1 MQLENSFTVPAPP
14 DVAWGILLD
23 VPRIAPCMPGAELTE
38 TIGERTYKGNA
49 KLRVGPVSLMF
60 SGEAEITE
68 IDEANRTATV
78 RAKGNDTKGR
88 GAAAARVVFTL
99 VAEGDASR
107 VDISSEI
114 DLTGSIA
121 QYGRASGL
129 IDAIAGQIISDFARN
144 LEAEIGAAGDISVN
158 AESDSADNSAEIG
171 AASDISTDNGGESPA
186 ATATR
191 AVRVNAA
198 ASDNAISGISLF
210 FRALWSMIRGAF
222 GGKS

>member
-14 DVAWGILLD
+14 DVAWAILLD

-38 TIGERTYKGNA
+38 TVGERTYKGNA
-49 KLRVGPVSLMF
+49 KLRVGPVSLTF

-78 RAKGNDTKGR
+78 KAKGNDTKGR
-88 GAAAARVVFTL
+88 GAATASVVFKL
-99 VAEGDASR
+99 VADGDASR
-107 VDISSEI
+107 VDIASDI

-129 IDAIAGQIISDFARN
+129 IDAIAGQIISDFAKN
-144 LEAEIGAAGDISVN
+144 LEAEIGAAGDVAAGTPEADAAT
-158 AESDSADNSAEIG
+158 AEVAPAQPATVGPADNS
-171 AASDISTDNGGESPA
+171 
-186 ATATR
+186 
-191 AVRVNAA
+191 
-198 ASDNAISGISLF
+198 ISGISLF

-222 GGKS
+222 GGKA

>member
-38 TIGERTYKGNA
+38 TVGERTYKGNA
-49 KLRVGPVSLMF
+49 KLRVGPVSLTF

-68 IDEANRTATV
+68 IDEVNRTATV
-78 RAKGNDTKGR
+78 LAKGNDTKGR
-88 GAAAARVVFTL
+88 GGASARVVFRL
-99 VAEGDASR
+99 VADGDASR
-107 VDISSEI
+107 VDITSDI

-129 IDAIAGQIISDFARN
+129 IDAIAGQIISDFAKN
-144 LEAEIGAAGDISVN
+144 LEAEIGAAGDVAAGAPEASVET
-158 AESDSADNSAEIG
+158 AE
-171 AASDISTDNGGESPA
+171 AAPA
-186 ATATR
+186 QAQPATINPA
-191 AVRVNAA
+191 
-198 ASDNAISGISLF
+198 DNAISGISLF

-222 GGKS
+222 GGKA

>member
-14 DVAWGILLD
+14 DVAWAILLD

-49 KLRVGPVSLMF
+49 KLRVGPVSLTF

-78 RAKGNDTKGR
+78 KAKGNDTKGR
-88 GAAAARVVFTL
+88 GAAEASVLFKL
-99 VAEGDASR
+99 VADGDASR
-107 VDISSEI
+107 VDITSDI

-129 IDAIAGQIISDFARN
+129 IDAIAGQIISDFAKN
-144 LEAEIGAAGDISVN
+144 LEAEIGAAGDVPAAAPESA
-158 AESDSADNSAEIG
+158 AETAEAAPAQAQAATVEPADNS
-171 AASDISTDNGGESPA
+171 
-186 ATATR
+186 
-191 AVRVNAA
+191 
-198 ASDNAISGISLF
+198 ISGISLF
-210 FRALWSMIRGAF
+210 FRALWSMIRGSF